1 MLKVAGGMELQKIIH
16 DALYDFVNSHIPH
29 ADLSTLDD
37 VLLSYITGVLEDLGS
52 QSGVEENF
60 DVEVFVEMLEA
71 YIPGFS
77 DINSVQVCE
86 MMFNLA
92 SKLAS
97 ARNSESFEE
106 KSGEWNGPLTTVS
119 VHEASGQ
126 KVHSHS
132 SQAEGATAK
141 TSISEWDEQEQH
153 LLEMFPKCS
162 VTEARSA
169 LSIAKGDM
177 EEAVRLIIEGDV
189 QVHSPLPS
197 TNQGKNISV
206 QADEKLKASILEKYM
221 LVDSEEDKKIHRPV
235 IPKDAPKKL
244 VRYHGNQVVTTK
256 GERYH
261 LVKKDE
267 SEDMKKTYVSLKPA
281 RKYRFH

>member
-1 MLKVAGGMELQKIIH
+1 MDLQKIIH
-16 DALYDFVNSHIPH
+16 DALYDFILSYIPH

-37 VLLSYITGVLEDLGS
+37 VILSYITGVLEDLGS
-52 QSGVEENF
+52 QESVEENF

-77 DINSVQVCE
+77 EIDSVKVCE

-97 ARNSESFEE
+97 ARDPESPSLTHGGSRE
-106 KSGEWNGPLTTVS
+106 KTYNLTL
-119 VHEASGQ
+119 
-126 KVHSHS
+126 
-132 SQAEGATAK
+132 QAEGATAQV
-141 TSISEWDEQEQH
+141 SESSWDTQEQH

-162 VTEARSA
+162 VSEARSA

-189 QVHSPLPS
+189 QLKCPMSLDA
-197 TNQGKNISV
+197 NQGKTVSAEV
-206 QADEKLKASILEKYM
+206 DQKLKASILEKYM
-221 LVDSEEDKKIHRPV
+221 LVDSEEDKKVHRPV
-235 IPKDAPKKL
+235 TPKDAPKKL
-244 VRYHGNQVVTTK
+244 VRYHGSQVVTTK

-261 LVKKDE
+261 LVKKEEPD
-267 SEDMKKTYVSLKPA
+267 DMKKTYVSLKPA

>member
-1 MLKVAGGMELQKIIH
+1 MELQNIIH
-16 DALYDFVNSHIPH
+16 DALYDFVRSHIPH

-52 QSGVEENF
+52 QSGIEENF

-77 DINSVQVCE
+77 DIDSVQVCE

-106 KSGEWNGPLTTVS
+106 KSGEWDVPLTTVS
-119 VHEASGQ
+119 VKEASGP
-126 KVHSHS
+126 KVQSHS

-141 TSISEWDEQEQH
+141 VLKLRLSFQYFPIINFCNTNI
-153 LLEMFPKCS
+153 LLFVFK
-162 VTEARSA
+162 
-169 LSIAKGDM
+169 
-177 EEAVRLIIEGDV
+177 
-189 QVHSPLPS
+189 
-197 TNQGKNISV
+197 
-206 QADEKLKASILEKYM
+206 
-221 LVDSEEDKKIHRPV
+221 
-235 IPKDAPKKL
+235 APKKL

>member
-1 MLKVAGGMELQKIIH
+1 MELQKIIH
-16 DALYDFVNSHIPH
+16 DALYDFVKSHIPQ

-52 QSGVEENF
+52 QASVEENF

-77 DINSVQVCE
+77 DIDSVQVCE

-92 SKLAS
+92 SKLAL
-97 ARNSESFEE
+97 ARNTESLEMKME
-106 KSGEWNGPLTTVS
+106 KNNGPLSTGST
-119 VHEASGQ
+119 HEASV
-126 KVHSHS
+126 KKMHSHS
-132 SQAEGATAK
+132 SQTEGATAK
-141 TSISEWDEQEQH
+141 MNISEWDKQEQH

-169 LSIAKGDM
+169 LSIAKGDI

-189 QVHSPLPS
+189 QLNHTLPPS
-197 TNQGKNISV
+197 VNQGKNVSP

-244 VRYHGNQVVTTK
+244 VRYHGSQVVTTK

-267 SEDMKKTYVSLKPA
+267 TEEMKKTYVSLKPA